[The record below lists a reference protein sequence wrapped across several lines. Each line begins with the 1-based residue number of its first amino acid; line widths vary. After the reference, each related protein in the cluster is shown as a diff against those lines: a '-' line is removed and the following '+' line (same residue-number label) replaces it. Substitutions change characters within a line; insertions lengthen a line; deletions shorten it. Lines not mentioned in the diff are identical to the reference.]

1 MDLALVA
8 SYIGA
13 FLLGSLTTFT
23 FIAIW
28 ACMDP
33 GEEDGWEDFE
43 EIAQ

>member
-1 MDLALVA
+1 MDLALAA

-23 FIAIW
+23 SIAIW

-33 GEEDGWEDFE
+33 DEGDGWDDFE